1 MLLALALAAGGGM
14 AEVVRRGGQRVGALA
29 ILAGLVAAWMGDR
42 AFVRAVPP
50 DVLGDLAPWAAVA
63 VMAAA
68 VGWGAAR
75 LPVEPVGGFAPVL
88 PLALASLVGVWAGVP
103 ETSAA
108 LLAAGVLAGMAA
120 VMFVR
125 PVALSMAGTVVVGV
139 LPIGAAGI
147 GAVGNAHAL
156 VGGALCSATFV
167 VLGLGPRV
175 RAVSVSALVGGTA
188 VHLVA
193 VLVAARALGVRRDWD
208 GAPLWI
214 ALVVALAAVAASQLR
229 SGQTERP

>member
-1 MLLALALAAGGGM
+1 MLLALALVAGGGM
-14 AEVVRRGGQRVGALA
+14 AEVVRRAGRRVGALA

-42 AFVRAVPP
+42 ALLQAVPS
-50 DVLGDLAPWAAVA
+50 DVVGDLAPWAAVA

-108 LLAAGVLAGMAA
+108 LLTAGVLGGMAA
-120 VMFVR
+120 AMFLR
-125 PVALSMAGTVVVGV
+125 PVALSMPGAVLIGI
-139 LPIGAAGI
+139 LPIGAACI

-156 VGGALCSATFV
+156 VGGGLGSVTFV
-167 VLGLGPRV
+167 VLGLGPRI
-175 RAVSVSALVGGTA
+175 RAVSVSALSGGTA
-188 VHLVA
+188 VHLA
-193 VLVAARALGVRRDWD
+193 AALVAARALGVRRDWG

-214 ALVVALAAVAASQLR
+214 ALVVALAVVAAGLLR

>member
-14 AEVVRRGGQRVGALA
+14 AEVVHRAGRRVGAPA

-42 AFVRAVPP
+42 ALVQAVPS
-50 DVLGDLAPWAAVA
+50 DVVGDLAPW
-63 VMAAA
+63 MATGVLAMA
-68 VGWGAAR
+68 VGWGVAR
-75 LPVEPVGGFAPVL
+75 LPVEPVVGFAPVL

-108 LLAAGVLAGMAA
+108 LLAAGVLGGMAA

-125 PVALSMAGTVVVGV
+125 PVALSMAGTVVVGI
-139 LPIGAAGI
+139 LPIGAACI

-156 VGGALCSATFV
+156 VGGGLCSATLV
-167 VLGLGPRV
+167 VVGLGPRV

-193 VLVAARALGVRRDWD
+193 ALVAARALGVRRDWD

-214 ALVVALAAVAASQLR
+214 ALVVALAVVAAGQLR